1 MARSWFVTPETVQV
15 PLPDGQWI
23 ELKKRLT
30 AGEARK
36 AMASLV
42 SEVRTD
48 GRMTPNLEMVGKA
61 EVIAYL
67 VDWSL
72 VDAHGRRVSID
83 TPAKKLAAI
92 DNLDEDHYTVI
103 ADHVSKHIAEMTAE
117 REAEKNVPATPN
129 G

>member
-1 MARSWFVTPETVQV
+1 MASWWTRMARSWFVTPETVQV
-15 PLPDGQWI
+15 PLPEGQWI

-61 EVIAYL
+61 ELLAYL

-72 VDAHGRRVSID
+72 TDAQGKRVPID
-83 TPAKKLAAI
+83 TAGKKLAAI
-92 DNLDEDHYTVI
+92 DNLDEDRYTVI
-103 ADHVSKHIAEMTAE
+103 ADAVGEHVKAMTAE
-117 REAEKNVPATPN
+117 
-129 G
+129 